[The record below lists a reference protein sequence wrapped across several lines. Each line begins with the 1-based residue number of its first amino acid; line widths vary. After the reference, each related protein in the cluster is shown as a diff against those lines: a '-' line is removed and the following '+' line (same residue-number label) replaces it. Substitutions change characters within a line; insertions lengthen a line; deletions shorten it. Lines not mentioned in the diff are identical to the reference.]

1 MIEQT
6 ATKATDV
13 LLTQGVLGVLSVL
26 LILALIVA
34 GLVIRS
40 LHSDNKALNAQALS
54 DRTALVTAVEA
65 STDATERFEAVL
77 REIRATLDVRHQT
90 VADLSQRVEL
100 IARDAQHG
108 LRNVSQAIAGIA
120 HLLGQRRTNAREPAP
135 NEDEP
140 WGPR

>member
-1 MIEQT
+1 MLEQS
-6 ATKATDV
+6 ATRAADS
-13 LLTQGVLGVLSVL
+13 LLDKGTLGL
-26 LILALIVA
+26 LCLLLLLGIIIL
-34 GLVIRS
+34 GLVVRS
-40 LHSDNKALNAQALS
+40 LHNDNKALHAQALT
-54 DRTALVTAVEA
+54 DREKLITAVEA
-65 STDATERFEAVL
+65 SSDATERFEAVL

-120 HLLGQRRTNAREPAP
+120 HLLGQRRQPAREPVSD
-135 NEDEP
+135 EGEP